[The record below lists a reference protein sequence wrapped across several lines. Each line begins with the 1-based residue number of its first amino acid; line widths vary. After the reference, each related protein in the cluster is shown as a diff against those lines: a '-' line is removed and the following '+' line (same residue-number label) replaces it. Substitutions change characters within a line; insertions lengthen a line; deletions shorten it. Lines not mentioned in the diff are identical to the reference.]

1 MKYTVII
8 SRASQKVIDRL
19 DGDMYSRI
27 IHKIET
33 LEDNPRPM
41 GVEKLTG
48 PDNLYRVRVG
58 DWRIVYAIQDRRLVV
73 LVVKV
78 AHRREVYR

>member
-1 MKYTVII
+1 MKYTVVITR
-8 SRASQKVIDRL
+8 SPQKALDRL
-19 DGDMYSRI
+19 EGDIYARI
-27 IHKIET
+27 TRKLEE

-41 GVEKLTG
+41 GVEKLSG
-48 PDNLYRVRVG
+48 REDLYRVRVG
-58 DWRIVYAIQDRRLVV
+58 DWRIVYAIQDQELIV

>member
-1 MKYTVII
+1 MKHTVVITR
-8 SRASQKVIDRL
+8 SPQKALDRL
-19 DGDMYSRI
+19 EGDIYTRI
-27 IHKIET
+27 TRKLEE

-41 GVEKLTG
+41 GVEKLAG
-48 PDNLYRVRVG
+48 SEDLYRVRVG
-58 DWRIVYAIQDRRLVV
+58 NWRIVYAIQDPELIV

>member
-1 MKYTVII
+1 MKHTVVITR
-8 SRASQKVIDRL
+8 SPQKALDRL
-19 DGDMYSRI
+19 EGDIYARI
-27 IHKIET
+27 TRKLEE

-41 GVEKLTG
+41 GVEKLSG
-48 PDNLYRVRVG
+48 REDLYRVRVG
-58 DWRIVYAIQDRRLVV
+58 DWRIVYAIQDQELIV

>member
-1 MKYTVII
+1 MKHTVVITR
-8 SRASQKVIDRL
+8 SPQKALDRL
-19 DGDMYSRI
+19 ESDMYARI
-27 IHKIET
+27 TRKLEE

-41 GVEKLTG
+41 GVEKLSG
-48 PDNLYRVRVG
+48 REDLYRVRVG
-58 DWRIVYAIQDRRLVV
+58 NWRIVYAIQDQELIV

>member
-1 MKYTVII
+1 MKYTVVITR
-8 SRASQKVIDRL
+8 SPQKALDRL
-19 DGDMYSRI
+19 EGDIYARI
-27 IHKIET
+27 TRKLEE

-41 GVEKLTG
+41 GVEKLSG
-48 PDNLYRVRVG
+48 REDLYRVRVG
-58 DWRIVYAIQDRRLVV
+58 DWRIVYAIQDQKLII

>member
-8 SRASQKVIDRL
+8 SRASQKAIDRL
-19 DGDMYSRI
+19 AGDIYSRI
-27 IHKIET
+27 IRKLET

-48 PDNLYRVRVG
+48 ADNLYRVRVG
-58 DWRIVYAIQDRRLVV
+58 DWRIVYAIQDRKLIV

>member
-8 SRASQKVIDRL
+8 SRASQKVINRL
-19 DGDMYSRI
+19 DGDMHARI
-27 IHKIET
+27 IRKLET
-33 LEDNPRPM
+33 IEDNPRPM
-41 GVEKLTG
+41 GIEKLTG

-58 DWRIVYAIQDRRLVV
+58 DWRIVYAIQDRNLVV

>member
-1 MKYTVII
+1 MKHTVVITR
-8 SRASQKVIDRL
+8 SPQKALDRL
-19 DGDMYSRI
+19 ESDMYARI
-27 IHKIET
+27 TRKLEE

-41 GVEKLTG
+41 GVEKLSG
-48 PDNLYRVRVG
+48 REDLYRVRVG
-58 DWRIVYAIQDRRLVV
+58 DWRIVYAIQDQELIV

>member
-1 MKYTVII
+1 MKHTVVITR
-8 SRASQKVIDRL
+8 SPQKALDRL
-19 DGDMYSRI
+19 EGDIYARI
-27 IHKIET
+27 TRKLEE

-41 GVEKLTG
+41 GVEKLSG
-48 PDNLYRVRVG
+48 REDLYRVRVG
-58 DWRIVYAIQDRRLVV
+58 NWRIVYAIQDQELIV

>member
-1 MKYTVII
+1 MKHTVVITR
-8 SRASQKVIDRL
+8 SPQKALDRL
-19 DGDMYSRI
+19 EGDIYTRI
-27 IHKIET
+27 TRKLEE

-41 GVEKLTG
+41 GVEKLAG
-48 PDNLYRVRVG
+48 SEDLYRVRVG
-58 DWRIVYAIQDRRLVV
+58 NWRIVYAIQDQELIV

>member
-1 MKYTVII
+1 MKHTVVITR
-8 SRASQKVIDRL
+8 SPQKALDRL
-19 DGDMYSRI
+19 EGDIYTRI
-27 IHKIET
+27 TRKLKE

-41 GVEKLTG
+41 GVEKLAG
-48 PDNLYRVRVG
+48 SEDLYRVRVG
-58 DWRIVYAIQDRRLVV
+58 NWRIVYAIQDPELIV

>member
-8 SRASQKVIDRL
+8 SRTSQKVINRL

-27 IHKIET
+27 IRKLET
-33 LEDNPRPM
+33 IEDNPRPV
-41 GVEKLTG
+41 GIEKLAG
-48 PDNLYRVRVG
+48 QDNLYRVRVG
-58 DWRIVYAIQDRRLVV
+58 DWRIVYAIQDRNLVI

-78 AHRREVYR
+78 AHRKEVYR

>member
-8 SRASQKVIDRL
+8 SRASQKVINRL
-19 DGDMYSRI
+19 DGDMHSRI
-27 IHKIET
+27 IRKLET
-33 LEDNPRPM
+33 IEDNPRPV
-41 GVEKLTG
+41 GIEKLAG

-58 DWRIVYAIQDRRLVV
+58 DWRIVYAIQDRNLVV

>member
-8 SRASQKVIDRL
+8 SRTSQKVINRL
-19 DGDMYSRI
+19 DGDMHSRI
-27 IHKIET
+27 IRKLET
-33 LEDNPRPM
+33 IEDNPRPV
-41 GVEKLTG
+41 GIEKLAG

-58 DWRIVYAIQDRRLVV
+58 DWRIVYAIQDRNLVV

>member
-1 MKYTVII
+1 MKYTVVI
-8 SRASQKVIDRL
+8 SRAAQKAMDRL
-19 DGDMYSRI
+19 DGDIYSRI
-27 IHKIET
+27 IHKLES

-41 GVEKLTG
+41 GVEKLAG
-48 PDNLYRVRVG
+48 ADNLYRIRVG
-58 DWRIVYAIQDRRLVV
+58 DWRVIYMIQDKNLMV

>member
-8 SRASQKVIDRL
+8 SRASQKVINRF
-19 DGDMYSRI
+19 DGDMHARI
-27 IHKIET
+27 IRKLET
-33 LEDNPRPM
+33 IEDNPRPV
-41 GVEKLTG
+41 GIEKLAG

-58 DWRIVYAIQDRRLVV
+58 DWRIVYAIQDRNLVV

>member
-1 MKYTVII
+1 MKHTVVITR
-8 SRASQKVIDRL
+8 SPQKALDRL
-19 DGDMYSRI
+19 ESDMYARI
-27 IHKIET
+27 TRKLEE

-41 GVEKLTG
+41 GVEKLSG
-48 PDNLYRVRVG
+48 REDLYRVRVG
-58 DWRIVYAIQDRRLVV
+58 DWRIVYAIQDQKLII